1 VNPATSLVEGRSKA
15 DRPAVR
21 AFLLSIAALS
31 VALLL
36 ALYSGAAAETGH
48 RVIAG
53 LSAICAL
60 VLAGWVAITL
70 VPVIARRTALRWIG
84 HKIEYK
90 LTREGWIY
98 LGGVMAVAV
107 AAMNTGNNLLFLIL
121 ASMIALILMSGI
133 LSTVGLSGIQL
144 SLELPEEIF
153 AGEPV
158 HARME
163 LKNEK
168 QTMPSFS
175 LRVEGIRAKDSAHGA
190 VMETPVYFPYVP
202 RQESVQQWVP
212 LVFPRRGVYRQEA
225 FRIATRFPFGFLEK
239 ARRVDLAKEVLVY
252 PSVAATQDYRSV
264 LPTLQGSIESLN
276 KGRGHDLHA
285 LREYRPTDSA
295 RHVHWKASARAGK
308 LLVREFNREDD
319 RRVLLVFDPCLPEDL
334 PEAAVK
340 FERAIALCA
349 SIAWYFHETN
359 AMLRFRTAGTET
371 QLAPA
376 REIISD
382 VLRLLALAQPTPQ
395 EGSVELLESLS
406 DASELS
412 KIVLTSHSRGSI
424 PADLWHTAYYVFLP
438 DL

>member
-1 VNPATSLVEGRSKA
+1 M
-15 DRPAVR
+15 R
-21 AFLLSIAALS
+21 AFLLSIAALA

-36 ALYSGAAAETGH
+36 ALYSGAAAEAGQ

-53 LSAICAL
+53 MSAIAAL

-90 LTREGWIY
+90 LARAGWVY
-98 LGGVMAVAV
+98 LGAVMAVAL
-107 AAMNTGNNLLFLIL
+107 AALNTGNNLLFLIL

-133 LSTVGLSGIQL
+133 LSTIVLSGIQM

-153 AGEPV
+153 AGESV
-158 HARME
+158 RARLE
-163 LKNEK
+163 LRNGK
-168 QTMPSFS
+168 QSLPSFS
-175 LRVEGIRAKDSAHGA
+175 LRIEGIQPKDSAHAA
-190 VMETPVYFPYVP
+190 VLETPVYFPYVP
-202 RQESVQQWVP
+202 RDERVQQWMP

-252 PSVAATQDYRSV
+252 PSVAATQDFRDV
-264 LPTLQGSIESLN
+264 LPALQGSIESLK

-295 RHVHWKASARAGK
+295 RYVHWKASARTGT

-319 RRVLLVFDPCLPEDL
+319 RRVLLVFDPCLPADL
-334 PEAAVK
+334 PEAAAK
-340 FERAIALCA
+340 FERAVALCA
-349 SIAWYFHETN
+349 SIAWYFHETS
-359 AMLRFRTAGTET
+359 AMLRFRTAGAET
-371 QLAPA
+371 PLAPA
-376 REIISD
+376 REIIS
-382 VLRLLALAQPTPQ
+382 VILRLLALAQPARQ
-395 EGSVELLESLS
+395 EGSAELLESLS
-406 DASELS
+406 GDSELS
-412 KIVLTSHSRGSI
+412 KIVLTSQPRGSI
-424 PADLWHTAYYVFLP
+424 PEDAWNTAYFVFLP